1 MTDTPKFTIKLRS
14 DTHDE
19 FCELKSWDG
28 PPCRCGCKTRE
39 MAQRIAE
46 LERQLVELDQ
56 RSTKEISKWENF
68 ARDEQLRLGKVICEQ
83 IDRRSELERKIERM
97 KPVVE
102 AAIDSYATGDDTALW
117 RLVRE
122 YQKEE

>member
-1 MTDTPKFTIKLRS
+1 
-14 DTHDE
+14 
-19 FCELKSWDG
+19 
-28 PPCRCGCKTRE
+28 